1 MNKQDIINEL
11 NKRGIEAKVVFKTN
25 KGEAWL
31 YLAGSNF
38 GRLLRQET
46 FEVPE
51 YRNTFFN
58 ELKGDLEMSLQY

>member
-11 NKRGIEAKVVFKTN
+11 KTRNIDAKVIFKNN

-31 YLAGSNF
+31 YIAGSNF
-38 GRLLRQET
+38 GRLLREET
-46 FEVPE
+46 FEDME

-58 ELKGDLEMSLQY
+58 ELKGDLELSLQY